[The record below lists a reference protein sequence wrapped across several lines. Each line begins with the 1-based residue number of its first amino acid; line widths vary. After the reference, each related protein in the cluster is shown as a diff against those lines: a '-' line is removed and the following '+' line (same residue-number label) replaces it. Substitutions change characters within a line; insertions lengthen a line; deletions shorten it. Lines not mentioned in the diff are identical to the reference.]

1 MQYSTAD
8 SPVADTSVTRKYP
21 PSGAITLR
29 PASLSAADRTA
40 TFVAIAPAASSE
52 VTTFEP
58 SASASP
64 EILFNAAA
72 TPSCNGVGA
81 QNVVY
86 DFIVLTPATMAAGP
100 VIQPTLHPVS
110 ASSLDAVPIVTV
122 RSAIPVAFIIRGNGS
137 AVPSP
142 ASSSKVHR
150 SYTSSAMHITS
161 YLTHIAAMRSFS
173 CAVNTLP
180 VGLCGELCMRTLHAG
195 DDSAFS
201 RAS

>member
-29 PASLSAADRTA
+29 PASLRAADMTA

-52 VTTFEP
+52 VTTFDP

-122 RSAIPVAFIIRGNGS
+122 RSAIPVASIMRGNGS

-161 YLTHIAAMRSFS
+161 CLTHIAAMRSLS

-195 DDSAFS
+195 DDSAVS

>member
-1 MQYSTAD
+1 M
-8 SPVADTSVTRKYP
+8 TRKYP

-29 PASLSAADRTA
+29 PASLRAADRTA

-52 VTTFEP
+52 VTTFDP

-122 RSAIPVAFIIRGNGS
+122 RSAIPAASIMRGNGS
-137 AVPSP
+137 TLFNFCSTVPSL

-161 YLTHIAAMRSFS
+161 CLTHIAAMRSFS

-195 DDSAFS
+195 DDSAAS